1 MAMTVQEVIDKLNT
15 IEDKTKEVVVDN
27 PYQDDIFEIDEI
39 EDFDCDVT
47 VWYKKKVYEED

>member
-1 MAMTVQEVIDKLNT
+1 MTVQEVIDKLNT